1 MHGPLVLVGG
11 RLVTLLLAHVGHW
24 YHVLLYLLPILL
36 IGAGLWWSNRR
47 ELRREREREQPPQQ
61 PKR

>member
-1 MHGPLVLVGG
+1 M
-11 RLVTLLLAHVGHW
+11 TLPLAHAGHW

-47 ELRREREREQPPQQ
+47 EPRREREAEQA
-61 PKR
+61 PKQTEP

>member
-1 MHGPLVLVGG
+1 LVLVGG
-11 RLVTLLLAHVGHW
+11 SLVTLPLAHVGHW

-47 ELRREREREQPPQQ
+47 ELRRESEAEQAPQEPQ
-61 PKR
+61 R

>member
-1 MHGPLVLVGG
+1 M
-11 RLVTLLLAHVGHW
+11 TLPLAHVGHW

-36 IGAGLWWSNRR
+36 IGAGLCWSNRR
-47 ELRREREREQPPQQ
+47 ELRREREAEQPPQQ

>member
-1 MHGPLVLVGG
+1 MSFLV
-11 RLVTLLLAHVGHW
+11 AHVG

-47 ELRREREREQPPQQ
+47 ELRREREAEQGSQPRPPQSQ
-61 PKR
+61 SPL